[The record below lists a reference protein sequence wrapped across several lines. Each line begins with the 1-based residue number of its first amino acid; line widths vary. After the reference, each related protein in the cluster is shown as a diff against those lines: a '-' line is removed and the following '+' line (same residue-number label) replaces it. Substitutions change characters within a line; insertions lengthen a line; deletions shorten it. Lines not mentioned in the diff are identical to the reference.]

1 MKRGTGGC
9 GEAASPIYTFKKSGF
24 HNEGKSVVMF
34 LLSNT
39 IFAELP
45 DFKKTFKKMTFCK
58 DFRKL
63 EIKLQTEP

>member
-39 IFAELP
+39 IFVELP
-45 DFKKTFKKMTFCK
+45 DFKKTF
-58 DFRKL
+58 
-63 EIKLQTEP
+63 